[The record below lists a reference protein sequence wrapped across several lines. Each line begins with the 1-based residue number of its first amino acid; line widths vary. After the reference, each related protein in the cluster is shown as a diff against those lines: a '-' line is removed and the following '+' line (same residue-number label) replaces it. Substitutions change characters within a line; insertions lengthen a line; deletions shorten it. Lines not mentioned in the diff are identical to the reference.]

1 MALSEFATWIN
12 PLLDALRELGGSA
25 RPREV
30 VDLVARKMNVPDQT
44 LDQTISGG
52 VSRFS
57 NQVHWA
63 RFYLAE
69 AGLIDRSRRGVW
81 SLTDKGRAAGRLTDD
96 ELRHLIADVQATS
109 GSFKAPIRPAGAP
122 VAIGAA
128 KPTPE
133 GGRTQTDDVTAPED
147 DVEGHRE
154 RLLALMKGL
163 PPGGFERLC
172 QRLLREAGFQN
183 VTVTGRS
190 GDGGIDGHGVLALNS
205 FVSFRVLFQCKR
217 YSSSVTPSEVRDFRG
232 AMQGRADK
240 GIIITTGGF
249 SSDARR
255 EASRDGVPPIELVDG
270 EKLVELFEHLEL
282 GLRPTKAYELDERFF
297 DEYRS

>member
-1 MALSEFATWIN
+1 MALSEFTTWIN

-25 RPREV
+25 RPHEV
-30 VDLVARKMNVPDQT
+30 VELVARKMSVPDQV

-81 SLTDKGRAAGRLTDD
+81 SLTDKGRAAGRLKDD
-96 ELRHLIADVQATS
+96 ELRRLVADVQATS
-109 GSFKAPIRPAGAP
+109 GSFKTPIRSTSVPVVAGP
-122 VAIGAA
+122 P
-128 KPTPE
+128 KPTHQSGP
-133 GGRTQTDDVTAPED
+133 TQTDDVTAPED
-147 DVEGHRE
+147 DSEGHRE
-154 RLLALMKGL
+154 RLLVLMKGL
-163 PPGGFERLC
+163 PPSGFERLC

-183 VTVTGRS
+183 VVVTGRS

-249 SSDARR
+249 SSDAKR